1 MELIL
6 ESTELSSMPEA
17 AQKILQQFDNVRIFV
32 LSGNLGAGKTTLIK
46 ELCQQIGYSGNISS
60 PTFSI
65 INEYGTDKKTIYHMD
80 LYRLEDIHEALEI
93 GIEEYLYSGSYCFI
107 EWAEVI
113 IPILP
118 LPFVVIEI
126 NTVSECSRNIYVKK
140 IEG

>member
-46 ELCQQIGYSGNISS
+46 ELCQQIGYSGNVSS

-65 INEYGTDKKTIYHMD
+65 INEYGMDKKTIYHMD

>member
-1 MELIL
+1 
-6 ESTELSSMPEA
+6 
-17 AQKILQQFDNVRIFV
+17 
-32 LSGNLGAGKTTLIK
+32 
-46 ELCQQIGYSGNISS
+46 
-60 PTFSI
+60 
-65 INEYGTDKKTIYHMD
+65 MD
-80 LYRLEDIHEALEI
+80 LYRLEDIDEALEI

-126 NTVSECSRNIYVKK
+126 NTVSELSRNIYVKK

>member
-46 ELCQQIGYSGNISS
+46 ELCQQIGYSGNVSS

-65 INEYGTDKKTIYHMD
+65 INEYGMDKKTIYHMD

-118 LPFVVIEI
+118 LPFVIIEI
-126 NTVSECSRNIYVKK
+126 DTVSESNRNIYIKK

>member
-17 AQKILQQFDNVRIFV
+17 AQTILQQFDNVRIFV

-46 ELCQQIGYSGNISS
+46 ELCQQAGYSGNVSS

-80 LYRLEDIHEALEI
+80 LYRLEDIDEALEI

-126 NTVSECSRNIYVKK
+126 NTVSELSRNIYVKK

>member
-6 ESTELSSMPEA
+6 ESTELLSMPEA

-46 ELCQQIGYSGNISS
+46 ELCQQIGYSGNVSS

>member
-46 ELCQQIGYSGNISS
+46 ELCQQIGYSGNVSS

>member
-46 ELCQQIGYSGNISS
+46 ELCQQVGYSGNVSS

-126 NTVSECSRNIYVKK
+126 NTVFESSRNIYVKK

>member
-46 ELCQQIGYSGNISS
+46 KLCQQAGYSGNVSS

-80 LYRLEDIHEALEI
+80 LYRLEDIDEALEI

-126 NTVSECSRNIYVKK
+126 NTVSELSRNIYVKK

>member
-6 ESTELSSMPEA
+6 TSTELSSVPGA
-17 AQKILQQFDNVRIFV
+17 AEKILKEFAGDRIFI
-32 LSGNLGAGKTTLIK
+32 LSGNLGAGKTTLVQA
-46 ELCQQIGYSGNISS
+46 LCRHLGYSGNVSS

-65 INEYGTDKKTIYHMD
+65 INEYGIENKTIYHMD
-80 LYRLEDIHEALEI
+80 LYRLEDIDEALEI

-126 NTVSECSRNIYVKK
+126 NTENEQSRNMTVKK